1 MSGDYIKGSDDM
13 QNDVESDGPFSQVII
28 LDERIE
34 LDAMLCAL
42 DEFVQTSNNHELVET
57 ASRMRSQIAKDAGY
71 V

>member
-1 MSGDYIKGSDDM
+1 MSTGSGNHGEDVTNNPDDT
-13 QNDVESDGPFSQVII
+13 VFSQVII

-42 DEFVQTSNNHELVET
+42 DEFAQSSSNIELVEV